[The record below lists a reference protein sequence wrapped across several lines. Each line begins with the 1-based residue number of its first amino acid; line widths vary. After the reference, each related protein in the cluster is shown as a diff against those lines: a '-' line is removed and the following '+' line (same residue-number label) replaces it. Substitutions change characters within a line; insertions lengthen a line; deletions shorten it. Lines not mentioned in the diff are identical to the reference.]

1 MRSSSQNS
9 EAIAA
14 KLHIEEIRKHKFS
27 IGERCPN
34 PLTEDLQNAV
44 ANLSSELY
52 TKDVHFL
59 MELIQV
65 YLSVWRIKFVICY
78 KSCFILMVTCLE
90 FLGFFVLGGL
100 ERRRQRVFS
109 RCEAD
114 SGVCTD
120 NRWYNRNWCTIYSF
134 SV

>member
-1 MRSSSQNS
+1 MYNYMRSSSQNS

-65 YLSVWRIKFVICY
+65 YLSV
-78 KSCFILMVTCLE
+78 
-90 FLGFFVLGGL
+90 
-100 ERRRQRVFS
+100 
-109 RCEAD
+109 
-114 SGVCTD
+114 
-120 NRWYNRNWCTIYSF
+120 
-134 SV
+134 